1 MWSEWSVRRR
11 ACGALALGLAV
22 ALSASV
28 PVAAKARTKKPR
40 AAEEFGLAAAFDVLS
55 PAVSPR
61 SPKSVGAAAPLRFFT
76 INQVLAK
83 QDRLR
88 GGDAVQ
94 LAAIHP
100 GTLSDAPA
108 SSPPRGEEPFGM
120 SAFRAPEGVL
130 WTKWRGVERAMESE
144 AATISRCDREPETCP
159 SAAALRFL
167 SLVEAAREQSGPAR
181 LEAVSHAVNAQIRY
195 TSDMAQHGV
204 ADLWSAPLAT
214 LTSRR
219 GDCEDYAIAKYAV
232 LRAAGVAPETLR
244 IVLLRD
250 TASREDHAVLA
261 AREDGRWFILDN
273 RRAGFYQDAALPH
286 YMPLFALG
294 QNGVQVF
301 AAPYAMRPQHESE
314 TIAPATADA
323 VAPGGSRGDAPLLL

>member
-1 MWSEWSVRRR
+1 
-11 ACGALALGLAV
+11 
-22 ALSASV
+22 
-28 PVAAKARTKKPR
+28 
-40 AAEEFGLAAAFDVLS
+40 
-55 PAVSPR
+55 
-61 SPKSVGAAAPLRFFT
+61 
-76 INQVLAK
+76 
-83 QDRLR
+83 
-88 GGDAVQ
+88 
-94 LAAIHP
+94 
-100 GTLSDAPA
+100 
-108 SSPPRGEEPFGM
+108 
-120 SAFRAPEGVL
+120 
-130 WTKWRGVERAMESE
+130 MESE
-144 AATISRCDREPETCP
+144 AATISRCDREPETCASP
-159 SAAALRFL
+159 AALRFL
-167 SLVEAAREQSGPAR
+167 SLVEAAREQRGVAR
-181 LEAVSHAVNAQIRY
+181 LEAVSHAVNAQIHY

-214 LTSRR
+214 LASRR

-232 LRAAGVAPETLR
+232 LRAAGVAPEKLR

-314 TIAPATADA
+314 TIAPATAGA
-323 VAPGGSRGDAPLLL
+323 EEAGGSHGGAPLLL